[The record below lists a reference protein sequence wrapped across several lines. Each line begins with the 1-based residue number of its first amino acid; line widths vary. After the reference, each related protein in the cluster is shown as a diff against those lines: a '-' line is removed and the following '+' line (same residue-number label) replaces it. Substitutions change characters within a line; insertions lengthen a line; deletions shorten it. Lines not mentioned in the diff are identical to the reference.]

1 MDEPTDEY
9 GNLISLRDDVDP
21 NAVAAVNA
29 LRVGAY
35 ASAVGYLLRVI
46 DRKIEESSPRR
57 RASDHTPS

>member
-57 RASDHTPS
+57 SRRVR